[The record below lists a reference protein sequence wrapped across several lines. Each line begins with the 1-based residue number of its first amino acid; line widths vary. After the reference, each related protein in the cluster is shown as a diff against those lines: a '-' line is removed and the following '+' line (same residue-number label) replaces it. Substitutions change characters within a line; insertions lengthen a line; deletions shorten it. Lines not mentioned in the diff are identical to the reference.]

1 MRALCAW
8 ASLTHRATGQ
18 GTQKVGMLTP
28 LLLAFPRTVKPLFEL
43 LDDTLPPLDGQAP
56 LSQIIAEG
64 PNEVITATENAQ
76 PAILFTSIVI
86 LRILEQEFNLSPR
99 SQTDFFLGHSLGE
112 FTSLVAAGVLKLEDV
127 LRLVR
132 RRGEV
137 MRDCAI
143 RASIPEM
150 EGGPGETG
158 MVALLVEQK
167 YLPRLIASVDSFMHS
182 ETLPNDE
189 FLSIAN
195 INSSTQIVLSGH
207 LKAINM
213 CICHIRKFS
222 GHDPRALR
230 LNVSAPFHSMVMA
243 PAVPV
248 VSKML
253 QEMDVIFPPPDGAEV
268 IANVSAQPYESAE
281 QLRKQ
286 LAMQCT
292 ATVKWA
298 ESIKYLDLER
308 DVARWIGI
316 GPGKVGR
323 NLVGREVRGGM
334 QRVVGVEGNDAKNLE
349 DAAKALERMDVD

>member
-1 MRALCAW
+1 
-8 ASLTHRATGQ
+8 
-18 GTQKVGMLTP
+18 MLTP
-28 LLLAFPRTVKPLFEL
+28 LLSAFPRTVKPLLEI
-43 LDDTLPPLDGQAP
+43 LDSTLPPPDGSEP
-56 LSQIIAEG
+56 LSVIIANG
-64 PNEVITATENAQ
+64 PNQAITATENAQ

-99 SQTDFFLGHSLGE
+99 MQTDFFLGHSLGE
-112 FTSLVAAGVLKLEDV
+112 FTALVAAGILKLEDA

-143 RASIPEM
+143 RASVPEM

-158 MVALLVEQK
+158 MVALLVESK
-167 YLPRLIASVDSFMHS
+167 YLDGLIASINAFMHS

-195 INSSTQIVLSGH
+195 HNSSAQIALSGH
-207 LKAINM
+207 LKAINT

-248 VSKML
+248 VARML
-253 QEMDVIFPPPDGAEV
+253 AEMDITFPPPGGKIEV
-268 IANVSAQPYESAE
+268 ISNVTAVPFENVE
-281 QLRKQ
+281 QLRQ
-286 LAMQCT
+286 LLAQQCT
-292 ATVKWA
+292 ATVRWA
-298 ESIKYLDLER
+298 ESIRYLDLER

-316 GPGKVGR
+316 GPGRVWR

-334 QRVVGVEGNDAKNLE
+334 QRVVGVEGVDANGIE
-349 DAAKALERMDVD
+349 ESAKALERMDVE

>member
-1 MRALCAW
+1 MG
-8 ASLTHRATGQ
+8 SLDYLADWEPTQLGQ

-28 LLLAFPRTVKPLFEL
+28 LLDAFPRTIAPL
-43 LDDTLPPLDGQAP
+43 LDLLDTTLPPAEGQAP
-56 LSQIIAEG
+56 LSRIIAEG

-76 PAILFTSIVI
+76 PAILFTSVAI
-86 LRILEQEFNLSPR
+86 LRILEEEFNLSPR

-112 FTSLVAAGVLKLEDV
+112 FTSLVAAGVLKLEDA
-127 LRLVR
+127 LHLVR

-143 RASIPEM
+143 RASHPEM
-150 EGGPGETG
+150 DGGPGETG
-158 MVALLVEQK
+158 MVALLVEK
-167 YLPRLIASVDSFMHS
+167 KFLPGLIKSVNDFIHS

-189 FLSIAN
+189 FLGIAN

-207 LKAINM
+207 VKAINT

-248 VSKML
+248 VARML
-253 QEMDVIFPPPDGAEV
+253 KEMQITFPPRDEVEV
-268 IANVSAQPYESAE
+268 IANCTALPYENIE
-281 QLRKQ
+281 QLRDL
-286 LAMQCT
+286 LAQQCT
-292 ATVKWA
+292 ATVRWA
-298 ESIKYLDLER
+298 ESIKYLDNER
-308 DVARWIGI
+308 DVARWVGI
-316 GPGKVGR
+316 GPGKVAK

-334 QRVVGVEGNDAKNLE
+334 QRVVGVEGYDAKNIE
-349 DAAKALERMDVD
+349 EAVKALERMDVD

>member
-1 MRALCAW
+1 MFFP
-8 ASLTHRATGQ
+8 GQ

-28 LLLAFPRTVKPLFEL
+28 LLSEFPRTVAPLLEL
-43 LDDTLPPLDGQAP
+43 LDTTLPPADGEAA
-56 LSQIIAEG
+56 LSRIIAEG
-64 PNEVITATENAQ
+64 PNEAITATENAQ
-76 PAILFTSIVI
+76 PAILFTSIAI
-86 LRILEQEFNLSPR
+86 LRILEEEFGLTPR

-112 FTSLVAAGVLKLEDV
+112 FTALVAAGVLRLEDALV
-127 LRLVR
+127 LVR
-132 RRGEV
+132 RRGEI

-143 RASIPEM
+143 RASVPEM

-167 YLPRLIASVDSFMHS
+167 YLPQMIQNVHHFLDSG
-182 ETLPNDE
+182 TLPNDE

-195 INSSTQIVLSGH
+195 HNSSTQIVLSGH
-207 LKAINM
+207 LKAINA
-213 CICHIRKFS
+213 CICHLRKFS

-253 QEMDVIFPPPDGAEV
+253 GEMDVVYPPPTETE
-268 IANVSAQPYESAE
+268 IISNVTALPYENKE
-281 QLRKQ
+281 QLVEL
-286 LAMQCT
+286 LAKQCT
-292 ATVKWA
+292 ATVRWA
-298 ESIKYLDLER
+298 ESIRYLDLER

-334 QRVVGVEGNDAKNLE
+334 KRVVGVDAHNLE
-349 DAAKALERMDVD
+349 EAVKAFEQLDLEEE